1 MQDEKIS
8 VKLENGSAMDVVVF
22 SKSVN
27 SIEVVLGEGVHS
39 IRCELNPTRNGLA
52 YAGEVRGREV
62 IYERSKDE
70 VQADIE
76 KATTLRGSR
85 PR

>member
-27 SIEVVLGEGVHS
+27 AIEVVLGEGVHS

>member
-1 MQDEKIS
+1 MQDEKVT
-8 VKLENGSAMDVVVF
+8 VKLENGTVMEVIVF

-62 IYERSKDE
+62 IYERSKAD

-76 KATTLRGSR
+76 RATSLRQSR

>member
-1 MQDEKIS
+1 MQDEKIT

-22 SKSVN
+22 SKSAH

-39 IRCELNPTRNGLA
+39 LRCELTPTRNGLA

-62 IYERSKDE
+62 IYERSKED

-76 KATTLRGSR
+76 KATALRGSR

>member
-1 MQDEKIS
+1 MQDEKIP
-8 VKLENGSAMDVVVF
+8 VKLENGTAMEVVVF
-22 SKSVN
+22 SKSVH
-27 SIEVVLGEGVHS
+27 SIVVVLGEGVHS

-62 IYERSKDE
+62 IYERSRED
-70 VQADIE
+70 VQADIDR
-76 KATTLRGSR
+76 ATSLRQSR

>member
-8 VKLENGSAMDVVVF
+8 VKLENGSAIDVVVF

>member
-62 IYERSKDE
+62 IYERSKED
-70 VQADIE
+70 VAADIE